1 MNCNASDV
9 TQPRSVGMSGY
20 EDSDQPAAAYS
31 AAVAGWLHQVYHA
44 QMMHY
49 GNIPH
54 HTNSGSQ
61 HITHCLVRF
70 PQFSRISSLEREVA
84 ITTAATRGV
93 EAHNKGSRHRQET
106 STASLGRHNQGSSR
120 NIGCWWCGRLL
131 GISCAHTHT
140 VA

>member
-61 HITHCLVRF
+61 HIIHCLVRF

-84 ITTAATRGV
+84 ITTAAT
-93 EAHNKGSRHRQET
+93 T
-106 STASLGRHNQGSSR
+106 TASCSNPATTTTTTTTTEQYQPQPQHSWCRQPQPTW
-120 NIGCWWCGRLL
+120 CWAQPQ
-131 GISCAHTHT
+131 S
-140 VA
+140 